1 MAAEQAIAAHSA
13 EQRLAARGVKTKG
26 RPEAAFNADAGRGS
40 GLLKISL
47 VEDQAWR
54 GATAPLSSAPVAQ
67 VVRAGIS
74 SDVRPTF
81 LHPDGNLLDQSVS
94 TLKKRRE
101 RRPTFRSQSCA
112 VASKI
117 SFGSRMHEASLQA
130 R

>member
-26 RPEAAFNADAGRGS
+26 RPEAAFNADGS